1 MREQLTQV
9 GRQISQRTHALIARA
24 RPGIE
29 QARTWVALHGG
40 RAWRAGVR
48 ANNWSVRHAKRGVVA
63 SLQTVENTML
73 NPRSR
78 ERVHAASVFALIFAF
93 GLYSVD
99 MLIAGGPELIP
110 SAQAST
116 SHAPRVDLIAATTM
130 GGVEEIALA
139 EADTAAP
146 AIEPELAASIRPV
159 RLAAADVPRDAAPVA
174 DLIDVA
180 VEPVKA
186 SPAAPSDGAEAD
198 VKAGAE
204 A

>member
-1 MREQLTQV
+1 M
-9 GRQISQRTHALIARA
+9 ARA

-40 RAWRAGVR
+40 RAWRAGVS
-48 ANNWSVRHAKRGVVA
+48 ANRWSVRHAKRGVVA
-63 SLQTVENTML
+63 SLQSVENTML
-73 NPRSR
+73 SPRGR
-78 ERVHAASVFALIFAF
+78 ERVHAVSVFALIFAF

-116 SHAPRVDLIAATTM
+116 AHAPRVDLIAATTM

-139 EADTAAP
+139 EADTAVP
-146 AIEPELAASIRPV
+146 ATEPELAASVRPV
-159 RLAAADVPRDAAPVA
+159 RLAAVDVVRDAAPVA
-174 DLIDVA
+174 DLIDA
-180 VEPVKA
+180 AAEPVKA
-186 SPAAPSDGAEAD
+186 APASPSDGADAH
-198 VKAGAE
+198 VKAGVE

>member
-9 GRQISQRTHALIARA
+9 GRQISERTHALMARV

-29 QARTWVALHGG
+29 QARTWVALHSG

-48 ANNWSVRHAKRGVVA
+48 VNNWSVRHAKRGVVA
-63 SLQTVENTML
+63 SLQSVENTML
-73 NPRSR
+73 SPRGR
-78 ERVHAASVFALIFAF
+78 ERVHATSVFVLIFAF

-116 SHAPRVDLIAATTM
+116 ANAPRVDLIAATTM
-130 GGVEEIALA
+130 GGAEDVALA
-139 EADTAAP
+139 EVDVVAP
-146 AIEPELAASIRPV
+146 AIEPERSANIRPV
-159 RLAAADVPRDAAPVA
+159 RLAAADVVRDAGPVA
-174 DLIDVA
+174 DLVDA
-180 VEPVKA
+180 AAEPVKA
-186 SPAAPSDGAEAD
+186 SPTAPSEGAEAD
-198 VKAGAE
+198 VKAGVE

>member
-1 MREQLTQV
+1 MREQLTRV
-9 GRQISQRTHALIARA
+9 GRQISERTNALVARA

-48 ANNWSVRHAKRGVVA
+48 AKRWGVGHAKRGVVA
-63 SLQTVENTML
+63 SLQSVENTML
-73 NPRSR
+73 SPRGR

-130 GGVEEIALA
+130 GGVEDMALA
-139 EADTAAP
+139 QAGAPAP
-146 AIEPELAASIRPV
+146 AIEPELAASLRPV
-159 RLAAADVPRDAAPVA
+159 RLATADTVRDAAPVA
-174 DLIDVA
+174 DLIDA
-180 VEPVKA
+180 ATEPVKA
-186 SPAAPSDGAEAD
+186 SPTASSEGAEAD

>member
-9 GRQISQRTHALIARA
+9 GRRITERTQAVIARA

-40 RAWRAGVR
+40 RVWRAGVS
-48 ANNWSVRHAKRGVVA
+48 ANRWSVRHAKRGVVA
-63 SLQTVENTML
+63 SLETVENTLL
-73 NPRSR
+73 NPRGR
-78 ERVHAASVFALIFAF
+78 ERVHAVSVFALIFAF

-130 GGVEEIALA
+130 GGVEDIALA
-139 EADTAAP
+139 QVETAAP
-146 AIEPELAASIRPV
+146 AIEPERAASIRPV
-159 RLAAADVPRDAAPVA
+159 RLAAADAPRDAAPVA
-174 DLIDVA
+174 DLIDA
-180 VEPVKA
+180 AAEPVKA
-186 SPAAPSDGAEAD
+186 PPAAPSEGAEAD
-198 VKAGAE
+198 AKAGAE